1 MERNKNWKLNTKV
14 VRAAHYGCPQTG
26 SISPPIYQTVNFK
39 IDNADE
45 GADRCRNFDNGYIY
59 TRLGSPTQTLL
70 EAKMAELE
78 NGEAAL
84 AFTTGVA
91 AITATLM
98 CILKQGDHVVADG
111 TVYSAT
117 NYFLS
122 TLMADYGIET
132 TFVDS
137 SKPDNVKK
145 SVKDNTKVIYFE
157 TPANPTVK
165 LVDLKEMA
173 AIGKN
178 RGIMTI
184 VDSTFGSP
192 YLQRPLDFGIDV
204 VIHSATKYIGGHGDV
219 MGGIVVGKKGLM
231 DAIRDK
237 TLKNLGGVISPFD
250 AWLLFRGLK
259 TLHLRMERHCE
270 NAMKVAK
277 FLEGHPKV
285 EKVFYPGLPSHPQH
299 ELASKQM
306 DDFGGMIA
314 FELKGGL
321 EAGKTL
327 MNNVKLCWLAVS
339 LGDVDTLIQHP
350 ASMTH
355 VYIPQEEKLKAGI
368 TDGLV
373 RLSVGVED
381 VEDLIKDLEQALE
394 MIK

>member
-1 MERNKNWKLNTKV
+1 MEISKKWKLNTKI
-14 VRAAHYGCPQTG
+14 VRAANYGCDKTG
-26 SISPPIYQTVNFK
+26 SIAPPIYQTVNFK
-39 IDNADE
+39 VDNVDD

-70 EAKMAELE
+70 ETKMALLE
-78 NGEAAL
+78 NAEAAL

-98 CILKQGDHVVADG
+98 CKLKQGDHVIADG

-122 TLMADYGIET
+122 TLMKDYGIET
-132 TFVDS
+132 TFVDC
-137 SKPDNVKK
+137 SKPENVENAIKP
-145 SVKDNTKVIYFE
+145 NTKIIYFE

-165 LVDLKEMA
+165 LVDLKAMA

-178 RGIMTI
+178 RDIMTI

-192 YLQRPLDFGIDV
+192 FLQRPIDFGIDV

-219 MGGIVVGKKGLM
+219 MGGIVIGKKEFM
-231 DAIRDK
+231 DEIRDK

-250 AWLLFRGLK
+250 AWLLLRGLK
-259 TLHLRMERHCE
+259 TLHLRMKRHCE
-270 NAMKVAK
+270 NAMEVAK
-277 FLEGHPKV
+277 FLEAHPKV
-285 EKVFYPGLPSHPQH
+285 ERVFYPGLQSHPQH
-299 ELASKQM
+299 TLACEQM
-306 DDFGGMIA
+306 DGFGGMIA
-314 FELKGGL
+314 FELKGGFD
-321 EAGKTL
+321 AGKIL

-355 VYIPQEEKLKAGI
+355 VYIPREEKLKAGI

-381 VEDLIKDLEQALE
+381 AEDLIKDIKQALD
-394 MIK
+394 MVN